1 MDKRIFWLAAGS
13 FTISTEGFVV
23 SSLLPDIAAD
33 AGISIP
39 LAGCLITA
47 FALAY
52 ALGGPVLATLTGRQ
66 DRRSIIVW
74 TMAFFVFGNLMAA
87 LGSSFETLL
96 AARVVMGLLT
106 GGIVTL
112 AYAHV
117 STLLPSDRLSLR
129 ATVKWW

>member
-87 LGSSFETLL
+87 QLWAQGGLAYLEGRRDEASERRQELSGHL
-96 AARVVMGLLT
+96 AAWGTAWCNWQSCVAR
-106 GGIVTL
+106 
-112 AYAHV
+112 
-117 STLLPSDRLSLR
+117 R
-129 ATVKWW
+129 